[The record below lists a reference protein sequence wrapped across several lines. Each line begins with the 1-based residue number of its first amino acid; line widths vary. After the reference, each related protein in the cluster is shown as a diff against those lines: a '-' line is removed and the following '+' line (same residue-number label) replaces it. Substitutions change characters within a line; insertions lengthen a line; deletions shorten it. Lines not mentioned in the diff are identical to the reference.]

1 MIEKNMATKAF
12 MDYAAGYDTSDILI
26 SSKIAHTMKVASYA
40 ERIAESIA
48 LTKEEKAYAWL
59 LGLLHD
65 FGRFEQVKR
74 YGTFSDIQS
83 VDHAELGADIL
94 FKEGKIELFIEAGL
108 DREDLK
114 LTETAIRQHN
124 KLKLPD
130 DIDDRTRTFCDLLRD
145 ADKIDIFRMV
155 DEIPLDKRAGTSR
168 DSLMDKEEASEEV
181 MEYVKNH
188 SCIPRD
194 IIESGFELH
203 ISHICMAFEI
213 VYEESRRM
221 ILEQGYLKHLLALK
235 DDKGEGLWNEKESRQ
250 LKCTEEE
257 LGKAWQTV
265 I

>member
-1 MIEKNMATKAF
+1 
-12 MDYAAGYDTSDILI
+12 
-26 SSKIAHTMKVASYA
+26 
-40 ERIAESIA
+40 
-48 LTKEEKAYAWL
+48 
-59 LGLLHD
+59 
-65 FGRFEQVKR
+65 
-74 YGTFSDIQS
+74 

-108 DREDLK
+108 DREYLK

-168 DSLMDKEEASEEV
+168 GSLRDKEEASEKV
-181 MEYVKNH
+181 MEYVINH
-188 SCIPRD
+188 RCIPRD
-194 IIESGFELH
+194 LIESAFELH

-213 VYEESRRM
+213 VYEESRRI
-221 ILEQGYLKHLLALK
+221 ILEQGYLKHLLALE
-235 DDKGEGLWNEKESRQ
+235 DDKGERLWNGKESMQ
-250 LKCTEEE
+250 LKCMEEE
-257 LGKAWQTV
+257 LKKVWETT